1 MDFAMKFEETK
12 YLEKQD
18 EFYAKRGMTWH
29 ITVLAFNE
37 NKRLKTLTL
46 VHLIEETQQDSNCVL
61 GIIDSVL
68 SFINNN
74 FENVLVNIR
83 SDNAGCYHSKD
94 LICLLALFAK
104 KHKVKVLSYHFS
116 EPQLGKDICDRKISV
131 LRRTIIQYINEG
143 NNVTNIEQ
151 MKEALLSNKQ
161 LKDVVVFKQKAN
173 IPNISK
179 YYSITYEGENIRFFH
194 FYNIGSG
201 METQVKDLIN
211 ADYEIIK
218 ELVEKASLEIF
229 FDSSSTF
236 SSHDLILAG
245 KKSKEFYDCEKCD
258 KKFFSK
264 IDLEFHE
271 SLHEQ
276 KISQIDKVQIKYAKA
291 CNENRINIYQQI
303 ELKNSSRIIETQS
316 KKLMIGFA
324 IKIRKNVRFN
334 EEQIKY
340 LVDLF
345 EKGEID
351 KKNRARASAVEADMI
366 SKFPL
371 NLCLNEK
378 QIKSYFSRLSANK
391 TKSKSLEAKDKI
403 SVKRKLQTLNNRNSK
418 VPKNN
423 ENKNEIYKNNDFEN
437 ENADEE
443 NELFHDNEISR
454 EGTYKLRKRLFKN
467 ISREIDDEDEL

>member
-29 ITVLAFNE
+29 IPVLAFNE

-161 LKDVVVFKQKAN
+161 LKDVVVFTCKVNESLNFKQKAN

-194 FYNIGSG
+194 FYNIGSV

-403 SVKRKLQTLNNRNSK
+403 SVKRKLQTLNNQRDG
-418 VPKNN
+418 
-423 ENKNEIYKNNDFEN
+423 E
-437 ENADEE
+437 AQ
-443 NELFHDNEISR
+443 
-454 EGTYKLRKRLFKN
+454 
-467 ISREIDDEDEL
+467 